1 MPYENITGNYYI
13 IYTKMPKKFMTS
25 SPNDVSYFMIS
36 ARGPQRKGE
45 ISQQIYQN
53 HERIAKTQQFQFLFG
68 FVIGLGFGSNTKIGM
83 V

>member
-1 MPYENITGNYYI
+1 MPYENITGNYYMT
-13 IYTKMPKKFMTS
+13 YTKMPKKSMTS
-25 SPNDVSYFMIS
+25 SSNVFYFMIS

>member
-1 MPYENITGNYYI
+1 MPHENITGNYYMT
-13 IYTKMPKKFMTS
+13 YTKMPKKSMTS
-25 SPNDVSYFMIS
+25 SSNVFYFMIS